1 MIRHPGL
8 GLDHAGRRIDRP
20 RIARIAPQQHQRRAH
35 LDPRHQVCE
44 LGRVGLMVLAAKT
57 LAGPDGERHR
67 ARFRDAG
74 DLAFQNDTKE
84 KGEIT

>member
-1 MIRHPGL
+1 MTTQRLANKATHWAMLDSRKQDTRRKIMLGGL
-8 GLDHAGRRIDRP
+8 VIKSGLALEDDAT
-20 RIARIAPQQHQRRAH
+20 
-35 LDPRHQVCE
+35 L
-44 LGRVGLMVLAAKT
+44 LGLMVLAAKT